1 MNRRPTSKALP
12 LVLAL
17 LSAGPVFAQ
26 PAPSSKLTATQM
38 IKSQLHP
45 FYAARENSAPAS
57 VKQKLTDLRSLL
69 ASQKSD
75 FVVGYTGAMD
85 HPLSQL
91 AGGRPGADAQARAQK
106 ASLRGAEMYKLDQV
120 ALVDFKRLNPHIVI
134 PVAPPCG
141 AGLPAFDYRRLGK
154 VTPVK
159 DQWSCGSCWDFA
171 AVGALESS
179 YLIRNNKTIDVSEQ
193 QILSCAHVG
202 TCGGSWYDG
211 VFDDMI
217 THGAAAEADYPY
229 VGSDAACKGAV
240 PMPYRA
246 VAHGVVHPEVGIPT
260 PAQIKEALCQYGP
273 LAVGVQATPLFQASA
288 GNSVLQESLPLTV
301 KGADGKTYY
310 NTNHCVL
317 IVGWD
322 DSKQAWLVKNSWGT
336 NWGSDCGFGTERGY
350 IWIKYGHNN
359 IGVLPG
365 WVIARSEHYFPN
377 FEQMKKHYPLIVPL
391 EKQLITKSAVNQK
404 VIKK

>member
-1 MNRRPTSKALP
+1 MNRRSPFKPLP
-12 LVLAL
+12 LALAL
-17 LSAGPVFAQ
+17 LCAGPVFAQ
-26 PAPSSKLTATQM
+26 PSPASKLTATQA
-38 IKSQLHP
+38 IKSRLHP
-45 FYAARENSAPAS
+45 FYAAREDAAPPA
-57 VKQKLTDLRSLL
+57 VKQKLAELRSHL
-69 ASQKSD
+69 ATQKSD
-75 FVVGYTGAMD
+75 FVVGYTSAMD
-85 HPLSQL
+85 RPLSQL
-91 AGGRPGADAQARAQK
+91 AGGRPGADAQVRAQK
-106 ASLRGAEMYKLDQV
+106 ATLRGAEMYKLDQS

-134 PVAPPCG
+134 PAAPACG

-159 DQWSCGSCWDFA
+159 DQMSCGSCWDFA

-202 TCGGSWYDG
+202 SCGGSWYDG
-211 VFDDMI
+211 VFDYMI
-217 THGAAAEADYPY
+217 THGAATEADYPY
-229 VGSDAACKGAV
+229 LGSDAACKGGV

-246 VAHGVVHPEVGIPT
+246 VAHGVVHPEVGMPT

-288 GNSVLQESLPLTV
+288 GNTVLQESLPLTV
-301 KGADGKTYY
+301 VSAGKTYL
-310 NTNHCVL
+310 NVNHCVL

-350 IWIKYGHNN
+350 IWIKYGRNN

-365 WVIARSEHYFPN
+365 WVTARSEHYFPD
-377 FEQMKKHYPLIVPL
+377 FHQMKRHYPLIVPL
-391 EKQLITKSAVNQK
+391 EKQLIL
-404 VIKK
+404 KKK

>member
-26 PAPSSKLTATQM
+26 QPPAAKLTATQM
-38 IKSQLHP
+38 IKSPLHP

-57 VKQKLTDLRSLL
+57 VKQKLTELRSQL

-75 FVVGYTGAMD
+75 FVVGYTSAMD

-91 AGGRPGADAQARAQK
+91 AGGRPGADAQVRGQK
-106 ASLRGAEMYKLDQV
+106 AALRGAEMYKLDQV
-120 ALVDFKRLNPHIVI
+120 ALVDFKRNNPHIVI
-134 PVAPPCG
+134 PVAPACG
-141 AGLPAFDYRRLGK
+141 ASLQAFDYRRLGK

-159 DQWSCGSCWDFA
+159 DQMSCGSCWDFA

-211 VFDDMI
+211 VFDYMI
-217 THGAAAEADYPY
+217 THGAATEADYHY
-229 VGSDAACKGAV
+229 VGSDAACKGGV

-246 VAHGVVHPEVGIPT
+246 VAHGVVHPEVGMPT
-260 PAQIKEALCQYGP
+260 PAQIKEALCQHGP

-288 GNSVLQESLPLTV
+288 GNTVLQESLPLTV
-301 KGADGKTYY
+301 VGTDGKTYL
-310 NTNHCVL
+310 NVNHCVL

-350 IWIKYGHNN
+350 IWIKYGRNN

-365 WVIARSEHYFPN
+365 WVTARSEHYFPD
-377 FEQMKKHYPLIVPL
+377 FHQMKRHYPLIVPI
-391 EKQLITKSAVNQK
+391 EKQLL
-404 VIKK
+404 IKKK